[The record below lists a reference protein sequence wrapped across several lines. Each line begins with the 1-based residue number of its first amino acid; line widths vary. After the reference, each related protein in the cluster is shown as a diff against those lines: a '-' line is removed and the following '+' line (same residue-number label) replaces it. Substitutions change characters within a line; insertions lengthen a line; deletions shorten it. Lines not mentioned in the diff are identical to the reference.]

1 MVQQPKPQGGGS
13 NKKDNATYDYY
24 RIDDIV

>member
-24 RIDDIV
+24 RNGSIV